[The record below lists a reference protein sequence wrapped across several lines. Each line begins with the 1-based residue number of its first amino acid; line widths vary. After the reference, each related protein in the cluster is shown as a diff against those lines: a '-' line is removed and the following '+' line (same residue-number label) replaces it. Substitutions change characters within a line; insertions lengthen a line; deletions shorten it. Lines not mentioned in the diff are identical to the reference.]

1 MIAIVGTAKCGLVR
15 GASAVWRRIEAPE
28 DQRHAHDHQRHH
40 KEQVDLRREPRLR
53 DQRRNDA
60 RREKPETPER
70 MRPVHD
76 ATADHVLG
84 AVGLEVQ
91 NDLDAADDDPHRK
104 QQQEKRQRPAG
115 KARDRI
121 EQRQERDHRQD
132 RAAIADAL
140 EDRPEEA

>member
-1 MIAIVGTAKCGLVR
+1 
-15 GASAVWRRIEAPE
+15 
-28 DQRHAHDHQRHH
+28 
-40 KEQVDLRREPRLR
+40 
-53 DQRRNDA
+53 
-60 RREKPETPER
+60 

-76 ATADHVLG
+76 ATADLVLG

-91 NDLDAADDDPHRK
+91 NDLDAADDDAHRK
-104 QQQEKRQRPAG
+104 QQQEKRQRPAC

-121 EQRQERDHRQD
+121 EQRQERDHGQD